1 MFPGMNS
8 NGNWRISITEGA
20 RKSIKRLPRH
30 DRERVEREI
39 DEMEKDPFRGDVV
52 NLKGEEDTW
61 RRRVGSY
68 RLLFKVLSK
77 ERAIFVRE
85 VKRRTSS
92 TY

>member
-1 MFPGMNS
+1 
-8 NGNWRISITEGA
+8 
-20 RKSIKRLPRH
+20 
-30 DRERVEREI
+30 
-39 DEMEKDPFRGDVV
+39 MEKDPFRGDVV